1 MKDIKKMTY
10 RELEKELISNR
21 CELRTASLDRKRE
34 LIRRNH
40 ALMVEM
46 DARWNAAKQKKRGTK

>member
-10 RELEKELISNR
+10 RKLEQEVIANR
-21 CELRTASLDRKRE
+21 CEMTTATIERKRE

-40 ALMVEM
+40 ELMVEM
-46 DARWNAAKQKKRGTK
+46 DARWIAAEHKRRR